1 MASPSQNFTISHKT
15 WTSIEKLM
23 DFSQHLPVTYISYL
37 RGKHTFIKLVKELCD
52 FGSHFIILGGEDVTR
67 LLRGV

>member
-1 MASPSQNFTISHKT
+1 
-15 WTSIEKLM
+15 M

-37 RGKHTFIKLVKELCD
+37 RGKHTFIKLVEELCD